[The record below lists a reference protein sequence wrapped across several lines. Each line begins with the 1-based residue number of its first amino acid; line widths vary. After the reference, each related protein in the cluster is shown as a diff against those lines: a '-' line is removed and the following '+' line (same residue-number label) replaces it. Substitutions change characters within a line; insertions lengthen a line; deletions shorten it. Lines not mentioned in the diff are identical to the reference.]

1 MGEDAAAL
9 LHAHGVLATA
19 DRTVPRILNRDQSA
33 SCPLEARV
41 EKLEDPAQMVE
52 ALRAFR
58 PAGK

>member
-1 MGEDAAAL
+1 MTRRELMSGIGLLAA
-9 LHAHGVLATA
+9 A

>member
-1 MGEDAAAL
+1 M
-9 LHAHGVLATA
+9 
-19 DRTVPRILNRDQSA
+19 PRILNRDQSA